1 MRPEGPE
8 SVFALEGLMRPAAE
22 RKLEGSPDAWGEST
36 EGRGEGQH
44 IGFRNKWGM
53 TLFLLLKSCPQS
65 VSKNVWN
72 EHHVVT
78 KQPRHDPS
86 QES

>member
-36 EGRGEGQH
+36 
-44 IGFRNKWGM
+44 
-53 TLFLLLKSCPQS
+53 
-65 VSKNVWN
+65 
-72 EHHVVT
+72 
-78 KQPRHDPS
+78 
-86 QES
+86 